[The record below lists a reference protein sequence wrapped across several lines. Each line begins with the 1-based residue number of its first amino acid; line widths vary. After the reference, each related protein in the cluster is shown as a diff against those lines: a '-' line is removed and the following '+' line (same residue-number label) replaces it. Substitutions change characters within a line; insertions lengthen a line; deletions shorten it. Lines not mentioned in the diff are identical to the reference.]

1 MQQQSNSANDPRLS
15 VAIFASGNGTNFEAI
30 ATADLPID
38 IKLLVCDHHDA
49 YVLKRAAKFGVP
61 ALVIEAKK
69 GISKQHREQTILRH
83 LRAEGV
89 EAIFLAGYMR
99 IIGPTLLDA
108 FAKRI
113 INIHPA
119 LLPNF
124 PGLHGIEDAYA
135 ANVKETGVTIHYIDS
150 GVDTGQIIAQ
160 QSVPRYPDDSVTDL
174 ATRIHDVEHQ
184 LYPNTILDLIKK
196 GVL

>member
-1 MQQQSNSANDPRLS
+1 MKSTSGDRLP

-30 ATADLPID
+30 AKAQLPIE

-49 YVLKRAAKFGVP
+49 YVLKRAAQFGVP
-61 ALVIEAKK
+61 ALVIEAKH
-69 GISKQHREQTILRH
+69 GTTKQHREQIILNH
-83 LRAEGV
+83 LRVEGV
-89 EAIFLAGYMR
+89 KAIFLAGYMR

-108 FAKRI
+108 FPKRI

-135 ANVKETGVTIHYIDS
+135 ANVSQTGVTIHYIDS

-160 QSVPRYPDDSVTDL
+160 QSVPRYPDDHVDDL
-174 ATRIHDVEHQ
+174 ATRIHAVEHQ

>member
-1 MQQQSNSANDPRLS
+1 MAQQSTLNKNLP

-30 ATADLPID
+30 AKADLPID
-38 IKLLVCDHHDA
+38 IKLLICDHHDA
-49 YVLKRAAKFGVP
+49 YVLTRAAKFGVP
-61 ALVIEAKK
+61 ALIVEAKK
-69 GISKQHREQTILRH
+69 GITKQQRESIMLTH
-83 LRAEGV
+83 LRAAGV
-89 EAIFLAGYMR
+89 QAIFLAGYMR

-108 FAKRI
+108 YPKKI

-135 ANVKETGVTIHYIDS
+135 AEVPETGVTIHYIDS

-160 QSVPRYPDDSVTDL
+160 QAVVRKPDDSIDDL